1 MRRIDNI
8 RNFWVPQ
15 GTLKGAFGVLL
26 QCGMLPAV
34 RRMSRPSVPPVA
46 PDLPAKVLAK
56 VDEVPERIYDR
67 PFFLLCGG
75 TVLFMASFGMLLP
88 ELPAHLAA
96 MGGAEYLGGVV
107 GMFTLAAFI
116 SRFFSGRIADR
127 AGRRKVMLVGSAVTA
142 VAGFGYL
149 VATTIATFMALRF
162 FHGLST
168 GFRPPGT
175 SAMLTDRIPKTRR
188 GEALG
193 YLGVAG
199 NAGMAMGPAL
209 GSWLTVELGIDW
221 MFVTSALLGM
231 LSVLLTLP
239 LEETLP
245 HARPVQTSDLNPF
258 RGGLIDPK
266 AWPAALVLLPV
277 AYAFGVYLTIT
288 PDFVDHLGYVY
299 KGSFNTIIVVSS
311 ISMRFFAGRLSDR
324 HGRIPVLLIGTALMA
339 VGMTTLGSATTK
351 GVATIGALIYGA
363 SIGINMPTVF
373 AWTADLAQPGKVALA
388 LGTMLMALEV
398 GIGVGAL
405 YSGMAFQGDVTNIPE
420 LYYIAG
426 LGTAIA
432 SIAMLPP
439 LLKGRRS

>member
-1 MRRIDNI
+1 MGSFAPLHGRT
-8 RNFWVPQ
+8 VPSS
-15 GTLKGAFGVLL
+15 TMTPASNPSP
-26 QCGMLPAV
+26 LPA
-34 RRMSRPSVPPVA
+34 RE
-46 PDLPAKVLAK
+46 LAGI
-56 VDEVPERIYDR
+56 EPGPERVYDR

-96 MGGAEYLGGVV
+96 MGGEAYLGGVV
-107 GMFTLAAFI
+107 GMFTLAAFLA
-116 SRFFSGRIADR
+116 RFISGRIADR

-149 VATTIATFMALRF
+149 VTTTIATFMLLRF

-175 SAMLTDRIPKTRR
+175 SAMLADRIPKQRR

-199 NAGMAMGPAL
+199 NAGMATGPAL
-209 GSWLTVELGIDW
+209 GSWLTVEWGIEW
-221 MFVTSALLGM
+221 MFVASALLGM
-231 LSVLLTLP
+231 ASVALTFP

-245 HARPVQTSDLNPF
+245 EARPVNRSDFNLLD
-258 RGGLIDPK
+258 GGLIDPK

-277 AYAFGVYLTIT
+277 ALAFGIYLTIT

-311 ISMRFFAGRLSDR
+311 IAMRFIAGRMSDR
-324 HGRIPVLLIGTALMA
+324 HGRIPVLLAGTALMT
-339 VGMTTLGSATTK
+339 VGMVVLGSAETK
-351 GVATIGALIYGA
+351 GVATLGALLYGA

-373 AWTADLAQPGKVALA
+373 AWTTDLAQPGKIALA

-398 GIGVGAL
+398 GIGAGAL
-405 YSGMAFQGDVTNIPE
+405 YSGMRFQGVIGRIPE
-420 LYYIAG
+420 LYYVG
-426 LGTAIA
+426 GFGTAIA
-432 SIAMLPP
+432 AIALLPP

>member
-1 MRRIDNI
+1 MGSFAPLHGRT
-8 RNFWVPQ
+8 VPSS
-15 GTLKGAFGVLL
+15 TMTPASNPSP
-26 QCGMLPAV
+26 LPA
-34 RRMSRPSVPPVA
+34 RE
-46 PDLPAKVLAK
+46 LAGI
-56 VDEVPERIYDR
+56 EPGPERVYDR

-96 MGGAEYLGGVV
+96 MGGEAYLGGVV
-107 GMFTLAAFI
+107 GMFTRRLLARFI
-116 SRFFSGRIADR
+116 SGRIADR
-127 AGRRKVMLVGSAVTA
+127 AGRRKVMLLGSAVTA

-149 VATTIATFMALRF
+149 VATTIATFMLLRF

-175 SAMLTDRIPKTRR
+175 SAMLADRIPKQRR

-199 NAGMAMGPAL
+199 NAGMATGPAL
-209 GSWLTVELGIDW
+209 GSWLTVEWGIEW
-221 MFVTSALLGM
+221 MFVASALLGM
-231 LSVLLTLP
+231 ASVALTFP

-245 HARPVQTSDLNPF
+245 EARPVNRSDFNLLD
-258 RGGLIDPK
+258 GGLIDPK

-277 AYAFGVYLTIT
+277 ALAFGIYLTIT

-311 ISMRFFAGRLSDR
+311 IAMRFIAGRMSDR
-324 HGRIPVLLIGTALMA
+324 HGRIPVLLAGTALMT
-339 VGMTTLGSATTK
+339 VGMVVLGSAETK
-351 GVATIGALIYGA
+351 GMATLGALLYGA
-363 SIGINMPTVF
+363 SIGINMPTDF
-373 AWTADLAQPGKVALA
+373 AWTTDLAQPGKIALA

-398 GIGVGAL
+398 GIGAGAL
-405 YSGMAFQGDVTNIPE
+405 YSGMRFQGVIGRIPE
-420 LYYIAG
+420 LYYVG
-426 LGTAIA
+426 GFGTAIA
-432 SIAMLPP
+432 AIALLPP

>member
-1 MRRIDNI
+1 MRRLSNI
-8 RNFWVPQ
+8 GNILGGAMGSFAPLHGRTVPSS
-15 GTLKGAFGVLL
+15 TMTPASNPSP
-26 QCGMLPAV
+26 LPA
-34 RRMSRPSVPPVA
+34 RE
-46 PDLPAKVLAK
+46 LAGI
-56 VDEVPERIYDR
+56 EPGPERVYDR

-96 MGGAEYLGGVV
+96 MGGEAYLGGVV
-107 GMFTLAAFI
+107 GMFTLAAFLA
-116 SRFFSGRIADR
+116 RFISGRIADR

-149 VATTIATFMALRF
+149 LATTIATFMLLRF

-175 SAMLTDRIPKTRR
+175 SAMLADRIPKQRR

-199 NAGMAMGPAL
+199 NAGMATGPAL
-209 GSWLTVELGIDW
+209 GSWLTVEWGIEW
-221 MFVTSALLGM
+221 MFVASALLGM
-231 LSVLLTLP
+231 ASVALTFP

-245 HARPVQTSDLNPF
+245 EARPVNRSDFNLLD
-258 RGGLIDPK
+258 GGLIDPK

-277 AYAFGVYLTIT
+277 ALAFGIYLTIT

-311 ISMRFFAGRLSDR
+311 IAMRFIAGRMSDR
-324 HGRIPVLLIGTALMA
+324 HGRIPVLLAGTALMT
-339 VGMTTLGSATTK
+339 VGMVVLGSAETK
-351 GVATIGALIYGA
+351 GMATLGALLYGA

-373 AWTADLAQPGKVALA
+373 AWTTDLAQPGKIALA

-398 GIGVGAL
+398 GIGAGAL
-405 YSGMAFQGDVTNIPE
+405 YSGMRFQGVIGRIPE
-420 LYYIAG
+420 LYYVG
-426 LGTAIA
+426 GFGTAIA
-432 SIAMLPP
+432 AIALLPP

>member
-1 MRRIDNI
+1 MGSFTPLHGRT
-8 RNFWVPQ
+8 VPPS
-15 GTLKGAFGVLL
+15 TMTSASNSSP
-26 QCGMLPAV
+26 LPA
-34 RRMSRPSVPPVA
+34 RELAGIEPS
-46 PDLPAKVLAK
+46 
-56 VDEVPERIYDR
+56 PERVYDR

-96 MGGAEYLGGVV
+96 MGGEAYLGGVV
-107 GMFTLAAFI
+107 GMFTLAAFLA
-116 SRFFSGRIADR
+116 RFISGRIADR

-149 VATTIATFMALRF
+149 VATTIVTFMMLRF

-175 SAMLTDRIPKTRR
+175 SAMLTDRIPKQRR

-199 NAGMAMGPAL
+199 NAGMAAGPAL
-209 GSWLTVELGIDW
+209 GSWLTVEWGIEW
-221 MFVTSALLGM
+221 MFVASALLGM
-231 LSVLLTLP
+231 VSVALTLP

-245 HARPVQTSDLNPF
+245 KSRPVNRSDFNLLD
-258 RGGLIDPK
+258 GGLIDPN

-277 AYAFGVYLTIT
+277 ALAFGIYLTIT

-299 KGSFNTIIVVSS
+299 KGSFNTIIVASS
-311 ISMRFFAGRLSDR
+311 IAMRFIAGRMSDR
-324 HGRIPVLLIGTALMA
+324 HGRIPILLAGTALMS
-339 VGMTTLGSATTK
+339 VGMVVLGSAETK
-351 GVATIGALIYGA
+351 GVATLGALLYGA

-373 AWTADLAQPGKVALA
+373 AWTTDLAQPGKIALA

-398 GIGVGAL
+398 GIGAGAV
-405 YSGMAFQGDVTNIPE
+405 YSGMRFQGAIERIPE
-420 LYYIAG
+420 LYCVG
-426 LGTAIA
+426 GFGTAIA
-432 SIAMLPP
+432 AVALLPP

>member
-1 MRRIDNI
+1 MGSFAPLYGRT
-8 RNFWVPQ
+8 VPPS
-15 GTLKGAFGVLL
+15 TMTPASNPSP
-26 QCGMLPAV
+26 LPA
-34 RRMSRPSVPPVA
+34 RE
-46 PDLPAKVLAK
+46 LAGI
-56 VDEVPERIYDR
+56 EPGPERVYDR

-96 MGGAEYLGGVV
+96 MGGEAYLGGVV
-107 GMFTLAAFI
+107 GMFTLAAFLA
-116 SRFFSGRIADR
+116 RFISGRIADR

-149 VATTIATFMALRF
+149 VATTIATFMLLRF

-175 SAMLTDRIPKTRR
+175 SAMLADRIPKQRR

-199 NAGMAMGPAL
+199 NAGMATGPAL
-209 GSWLTVELGIDW
+209 GSWLTVEWGIEW
-221 MFVTSALLGM
+221 MFVASALLGM
-231 LSVLLTLP
+231 ASVALTFP

-245 HARPVQTSDLNPF
+245 EARPVNRSDFNLLD
-258 RGGLIDPK
+258 GGLIDPE

-277 AYAFGVYLTIT
+277 ALAFGIYLTIT

-311 ISMRFFAGRLSDR
+311 IAMRFIAGRMSDR
-324 HGRIPVLLIGTALMA
+324 HGRIPVLLAGTALMT
-339 VGMTTLGSATTK
+339 VGMVVLGSAETK
-351 GVATIGALIYGA
+351 GMATLGALLYGA

-373 AWTADLAQPGKVALA
+373 AWTTDLAQPGKIALA

-398 GIGVGAL
+398 GIGAGAL
-405 YSGMAFQGDVTNIPE
+405 YSGMRFQGVIGRIPE
-420 LYYIAG
+420 LYYVG
-426 LGTAIA
+426 GFGTAIA
-432 SIAMLPP
+432 AIALLPP

>member
-1 MRRIDNI
+1 MGSFAPLHGRA
-8 RNFWVPQ
+8 VPPS
-15 GTLKGAFGVLL
+15 TMTPASNPSP
-26 QCGMLPAV
+26 LPA
-34 RRMSRPSVPPVA
+34 RE
-46 PDLPAKVLAK
+46 LAGI
-56 VDEVPERIYDR
+56 ESGPERVYDR

-96 MGGAEYLGGVV
+96 MGGEAYLGGVV
-107 GMFTLAAFI
+107 GMFTLAAFLA
-116 SRFFSGRIADR
+116 RFISGRIADR

-149 VATTIATFMALRF
+149 VATTIATFMLLRF

-175 SAMLTDRIPKTRR
+175 SAMLADRVPKQRR

-199 NAGMAMGPAL
+199 NAGMATGPAL
-209 GSWLTVELGIDW
+209 GSWLTVEWGIEW
-221 MFVTSALLGM
+221 MFVASALLGM
-231 LSVLLTLP
+231 ASVALTLP

-245 HARPVQTSDLNPF
+245 EARPVNRSDFNLLN
-258 RGGLIDPK
+258 GGLIDPN

-277 AYAFGVYLTIT
+277 ALAFGIYLTIT

-311 ISMRFFAGRLSDR
+311 IAMRFIAGRLSDR
-324 HGRIPVLLIGTALMA
+324 HGRIPVLLAGTALMT
-339 VGMTTLGSATTK
+339 VGMVVLGSAETK
-351 GVATIGALIYGA
+351 GMATLGALLYGA

-373 AWTADLAQPGKVALA
+373 AWTTDLAQPGKIALA

-398 GIGVGAL
+398 GIGAGAL
-405 YSGMAFQGDVTNIPE
+405 YSGMRFQGVIGRIPE
-420 LYYIAG
+420 LYYVG
-426 LGTAIA
+426 GFGTAIA
-432 SIAMLPP
+432 AIALLPP

>member
-1 MRRIDNI
+1 MGSFAPLHGR
-8 RNFWVPQ
+8 
-15 GTLKGAFGVLL
+15 T
-26 QCGMLPAV
+26 
-34 RRMSRPSVPPVA
+34 VPPSTMTPA
-46 PDLPAKVLAK
+46 SNPSPLPVRELAGI
-56 VDEVPERIYDR
+56 EPGPERVYDR

-96 MGGAEYLGGVV
+96 MGGEAYLGGVV
-107 GMFTLAAFI
+107 GMFTLAAFLA
-116 SRFFSGRIADR
+116 RFISGRIADR

-149 VATTIATFMALRF
+149 VATTIATFMLLRF

-175 SAMLTDRIPKTRR
+175 SAMLADRVPKQRR

-199 NAGMAMGPAL
+199 NAGMATGPAL
-209 GSWLTVELGIDW
+209 GSWLTVEWGIEW
-221 MFVTSALLGM
+221 MFVASALLGM
-231 LSVLLTLP
+231 ASVALTFP

-245 HARPVQTSDLNPF
+245 EARPVNRSDFNLLD
-258 RGGLIDPK
+258 GGLIDPN

-277 AYAFGVYLTIT
+277 ALAFGIYLTIT

-311 ISMRFFAGRLSDR
+311 IAMRFIAGRMSDR
-324 HGRIPVLLIGTALMA
+324 HGRIPVLLAGTALMT
-339 VGMTTLGSATTK
+339 VGMVVLGSAETK
-351 GVATIGALIYGA
+351 GMATLGALLYGA

-373 AWTADLAQPGKVALA
+373 AWTTDLAQPGKIALA

-398 GIGVGAL
+398 GIGAGAL
-405 YSGMAFQGDVTNIPE
+405 YSGMRFQGIIGRIPE
-420 LYYIAG
+420 LYYVG
-426 LGTAIA
+426 GFGTAIA
-432 SIAMLPP
+432 AIALLPP

>member
-1 MRRIDNI
+1 MGSFAPLHGRT
-8 RNFWVPQ
+8 VPPSAM
-15 GTLKGAFGVLL
+15 TSASNPSP
-26 QCGMLPAV
+26 LPA
-34 RRMSRPSVPPVA
+34 RELAGIEPSPGRV
-46 PDLPAKVLAK
+46 
-56 VDEVPERIYDR
+56 YDR
-67 PFFLLCGG
+67 LFFLLCGG

-96 MGGAEYLGGVV
+96 MGGEAYLGGVV
-107 GMFTLAAFI
+107 GMFTLAAFLA
-116 SRFFSGRIADR
+116 RFISGRIADR

-149 VATTIATFMALRF
+149 VATTIATFMMLRF

-175 SAMLTDRIPKTRR
+175 SAMLTDRIPKQRR

-199 NAGMAMGPAL
+199 NAGMATGPAL
-209 GSWLTVELGIDW
+209 GSWLTVEWGIEW
-221 MFVTSALLGM
+221 MFVASALLGIV
-231 LSVLLTLP
+231 SVALTLP

-245 HARPVQTSDLNPF
+245 KSRPVNRSDFNLLD
-258 RGGLIDPK
+258 GGLIDPN

-277 AYAFGVYLTIT
+277 ALAFGIYLTIT

-299 KGSFNTIIVVSS
+299 KGSFNTIIVASS
-311 ISMRFFAGRLSDR
+311 IAMRFIAGRMSDR
-324 HGRIPVLLIGTALMA
+324 HGRIPILLAGTALMS
-339 VGMTTLGSATTK
+339 VGMVVLGSAETK
-351 GVATIGALIYGA
+351 GVATLGALLYGA

-373 AWTADLAQPGKVALA
+373 AWTTDLAQPGKIALA

-398 GIGVGAL
+398 GIGAGAV
-405 YSGMAFQGDVTNIPE
+405 YSGMRFQGAIERIPE
-420 LYYIAG
+420 LYYVG
-426 LGTAIA
+426 GFGTAIA
-432 SIAMLPP
+432 AIALLPP

>member
-1 MRRIDNI
+1 MTSATNPTPI
-8 RNFWVPQ
+8 
-15 GTLKGAFGVLL
+15 
-26 QCGMLPAV
+26 PAQE
-34 RRMSRPSVPPVA
+34 
-46 PDLPAKVLAK
+46 LASM
-56 VDEVPERIYDR
+56 ESGPERVYDR

-96 MGGAEYLGGVV
+96 MGGEAYLGGVV
-107 GMFTLAAFI
+107 GMFTLAAFLA
-116 SRFFSGRIADR
+116 RFISGRIADR
-127 AGRRKVMLVGSAVTA
+127 AGRRKVMLIGSAVTA

-149 VATTIATFMALRF
+149 VATSIATFMLLRF

-175 SAMLTDRIPKTRR
+175 SAMLADRIPINRR

-199 NAGMAMGPAL
+199 NAGMATGPAL
-209 GSWLTVELGIDW
+209 GSWLTVEWGIEW
-221 MFVTSALLGM
+221 MFIASALIGM
-231 LSVLLTLP
+231 ASVALTWP

-245 HARPVQTSDLNPF
+245 GARPVNRSDFNLLN
-258 RGGLIDPK
+258 GGLIDPN

-277 AYAFGVYLTIT
+277 ALAFGIYLTIT

-299 KGSFNTIIVVSS
+299 KGSFNTIIVASS
-311 ISMRFFAGRLSDR
+311 IAMRFIAGRMSDR
-324 HGRIPVLLIGTALMA
+324 HGRIPVLLAGTALMT
-339 VGMTTLGSATTK
+339 VGMVTLGSAETK
-351 GVATIGALIYGA
+351 GMATLGALLYGA

-373 AWTADLAQPGKVALA
+373 AWTTDLAQPGKVALA

-398 GIGVGAL
+398 GIGAGAV
-405 YSGMAFQGDVTNIPE
+405 YSGMRFEGMVERIPE
-420 LYYIAG
+420 LYYVG
-426 LGTAIA
+426 GFGTAMAAIA
-432 SIAMLPP
+432 LLPP

>member
-1 MRRIDNI
+1 MTPASN
-8 RNFWVPQ
+8 PSP
-15 GTLKGAFGVLL
+15 
-26 QCGMLPAV
+26 LPA
-34 RRMSRPSVPPVA
+34 RE
-46 PDLPAKVLAK
+46 LAGI
-56 VDEVPERIYDR
+56 EPGPERVYDR

-88 ELPAHLAA
+88 ELPAHLAS
-96 MGGAEYLGGVV
+96 MGGEAYLGGVV
-107 GMFTLAAFI
+107 GMFTLAAFLA
-116 SRFFSGRIADR
+116 RFISGRIADR

-149 VATTIATFMALRF
+149 VATTIATFMLLRF

-175 SAMLTDRIPKTRR
+175 SAMLADRVPKQRR

-199 NAGMAMGPAL
+199 NAGMATGPAL
-209 GSWLTVELGIDW
+209 GSWLTVEWGIEW
-221 MFVTSALLGM
+221 MFVASALLGM
-231 LSVLLTLP
+231 ASVALTFP

-245 HARPVQTSDLNPF
+245 EARPVNRSDFNLLD
-258 RGGLIDPK
+258 GGLIDPK

-277 AYAFGVYLTIT
+277 ALAFGIYLTIT

-311 ISMRFFAGRLSDR
+311 IAMRFIAGRMSDR
-324 HGRIPVLLIGTALMA
+324 HGRIPVLLAGTALMT
-339 VGMTTLGSATTK
+339 VGMVVLGSAETK
-351 GVATIGALIYGA
+351 GMATLGALLYGA

-373 AWTADLAQPGKVALA
+373 AWTTDLAQPGKIALA

-398 GIGVGAL
+398 GIGAGAL
-405 YSGMAFQGDVTNIPE
+405 YSGMRFQGVIGRIPE
-420 LYYIAG
+420 LYYVG
-426 LGTAIA
+426 GFGTAIA
-432 SIAMLPP
+432 AIALLPP

>member
-1 MRRIDNI
+1 MGSFAPLHGRT
-8 RNFWVPQ
+8 VPSS
-15 GTLKGAFGVLL
+15 TMTPASNPSP
-26 QCGMLPAV
+26 LPA
-34 RRMSRPSVPPVA
+34 RE
-46 PDLPAKVLAK
+46 LAGI
-56 VDEVPERIYDR
+56 EPGPERVYDR

-96 MGGAEYLGGVV
+96 MGGEAYLGGVV
-107 GMFTLAAFI
+107 GMFTLAAFLA
-116 SRFFSGRIADR
+116 RFISGRIADR

-149 VATTIATFMALRF
+149 VATTIATFMLLRF

-175 SAMLTDRIPKTRR
+175 SAMLADRVPKQRR

-199 NAGMAMGPAL
+199 NAGMATGPAL
-209 GSWLTVELGIDW
+209 GSWLTVEWGIEW
-221 MFVTSALLGM
+221 MFVASALLGM
-231 LSVLLTLP
+231 ASVAVTFP

-245 HARPVQTSDLNPF
+245 EARPVNRSDFNLLD
-258 RGGLIDPK
+258 GGLIDPK

-277 AYAFGVYLTIT
+277 ALAFGIYLTIT

-311 ISMRFFAGRLSDR
+311 IAMRFIAGRMSDR
-324 HGRIPVLLIGTALMA
+324 HGRIPVLLAGTALMT
-339 VGMTTLGSATTK
+339 VGMVVLGSAETK
-351 GVATIGALIYGA
+351 GMATLGALLYGA

-373 AWTADLAQPGKVALA
+373 AWTTDLAQPGKIALA

-398 GIGVGAL
+398 GIGAGAL
-405 YSGMAFQGDVTNIPE
+405 YSGMRFQGVIGRIPE
-420 LYYIAG
+420 LYYVG
-426 LGTAIA
+426 GFGTAIA
-432 SIAMLPP
+432 AIALLPP

>member
-1 MRRIDNI
+1 MTPASN
-8 RNFWVPQ
+8 PSP
-15 GTLKGAFGVLL
+15 
-26 QCGMLPAV
+26 LPA
-34 RRMSRPSVPPVA
+34 RE
-46 PDLPAKVLAK
+46 LAGI
-56 VDEVPERIYDR
+56 ESGPERVYDR

-96 MGGAEYLGGVV
+96 MGGEAYLGGVV
-107 GMFTLAAFI
+107 GMFTLAAFLA
-116 SRFFSGRIADR
+116 RFISGRIADR

-149 VATTIATFMALRF
+149 VATTIATFMLLRF

-175 SAMLTDRIPKTRR
+175 SAMLADRIPKQRR

-199 NAGMAMGPAL
+199 NAGMATGPAL
-209 GSWLTVELGIDW
+209 GSWLTVEWGIEW
-221 MFVTSALLGM
+221 MFVASALLGM
-231 LSVLLTLP
+231 ASVALTFP

-245 HARPVQTSDLNPF
+245 EARPVNRSDFNLLD
-258 RGGLIDPK
+258 GGLIDPE

-277 AYAFGVYLTIT
+277 ALAFGIYLTIT

-311 ISMRFFAGRLSDR
+311 IAMRFIAGRMSDR
-324 HGRIPVLLIGTALMA
+324 HGRIPVLLAGTALMT
-339 VGMTTLGSATTK
+339 VGMVVLGSAETK
-351 GVATIGALIYGA
+351 GVATLGALLYGA

-373 AWTADLAQPGKVALA
+373 AWTTDLAQPGKIALA

-398 GIGVGAL
+398 GIGAGAL
-405 YSGMAFQGDVTNIPE
+405 YSGMRFQGVIGRIPE
-420 LYYIAG
+420 LYYVG
-426 LGTAIA
+426 GFGTAIA
-432 SIAMLPP
+432 AIALLPP

>member
-1 MRRIDNI
+1 MRRLSNI
-8 RNFWVPQ
+8 GNILGGAMGSFAPLHGRTVPSS
-15 GTLKGAFGVLL
+15 TMTPASNPSP
-26 QCGMLPAV
+26 LPA
-34 RRMSRPSVPPVA
+34 RE
-46 PDLPAKVLAK
+46 LAGI
-56 VDEVPERIYDR
+56 EPGPERVYDR

-96 MGGAEYLGGVV
+96 MGGEAYLGGVV
-107 GMFTLAAFI
+107 GMFTLAAFLA
-116 SRFFSGRIADR
+116 RFISGRIADR

-149 VATTIATFMALRF
+149 VATTIATFMLLRF

-175 SAMLTDRIPKTRR
+175 SAMLADRIPKQRR

-199 NAGMAMGPAL
+199 NAGMATGPAL
-209 GSWLTVELGIDW
+209 GSWLTVEWGIEW
-221 MFVTSALLGM
+221 MFVASALLGM
-231 LSVLLTLP
+231 ASVALTFP

-245 HARPVQTSDLNPF
+245 EARPVNRSDFNLLD
-258 RGGLIDPK
+258 GGLIDPK

-277 AYAFGVYLTIT
+277 ALAFGIYLTIT

-311 ISMRFFAGRLSDR
+311 IAMRFIAGRMSDR
-324 HGRIPVLLIGTALMA
+324 HGRIPVLLAGTALMT
-339 VGMTTLGSATTK
+339 VGMVVLGSAETK
-351 GVATIGALIYGA
+351 GMATLGALLYGA

-373 AWTADLAQPGKVALA
+373 AWTTDLAQPGKIALA

-398 GIGVGAL
+398 GIGAGAL
-405 YSGMAFQGDVTNIPE
+405 YSGMRFQGVIGRIPE
-420 LYYIAG
+420 LYYVG
-426 LGTAIA
+426 GFGTAIA
-432 SIAMLPP
+432 AIALLPP

>member
-1 MRRIDNI
+1 MGSFAPLHGRA
-8 RNFWVPQ
+8 VPPS
-15 GTLKGAFGVLL
+15 TMTPASNPSP
-26 QCGMLPAV
+26 LPA
-34 RRMSRPSVPPVA
+34 RE
-46 PDLPAKVLAK
+46 LAGI
-56 VDEVPERIYDR
+56 ESGPERVYDR

-96 MGGAEYLGGVV
+96 MGGEAYLGGVV
-107 GMFTLAAFI
+107 GMFTLAAFLA
-116 SRFFSGRIADR
+116 RFISGRIADR

-149 VATTIATFMALRF
+149 VATTIATFMLLRF

-175 SAMLTDRIPKTRR
+175 SAMLADRVPKQRR

-199 NAGMAMGPAL
+199 NAGMATGPAL
-209 GSWLTVELGIDW
+209 GSWLTVEWGIEW
-221 MFVTSALLGM
+221 MFVASALLGM
-231 LSVLLTLP
+231 ASVALTLP

-245 HARPVQTSDLNPF
+245 EARPVNRSDFNLLN
-258 RGGLIDPK
+258 GGLIDPN

-277 AYAFGVYLTIT
+277 ALAFGIYLTIT

-311 ISMRFFAGRLSDR
+311 IAMRFIAGRMSDR
-324 HGRIPVLLIGTALMA
+324 HGRIPVLLAGTALMT
-339 VGMTTLGSATTK
+339 VGMVVLGSAETK
-351 GVATIGALIYGA
+351 GMATLGALLYGA

-373 AWTADLAQPGKVALA
+373 AWTTDLAQPGKIALA

-398 GIGVGAL
+398 GIGAGAL
-405 YSGMAFQGDVTNIPE
+405 YSGMRFQGVIGRIPE
-420 LYYIAG
+420 LYYVG
-426 LGTAIA
+426 GFGTAIA
-432 SIAMLPP
+432 AIALLPP

>member
-1 MRRIDNI
+1 MGSFAPLHGRT
-8 RNFWVPQ
+8 VPSS
-15 GTLKGAFGVLL
+15 TMTPASNPSP
-26 QCGMLPAV
+26 LPA
-34 RRMSRPSVPPVA
+34 RE
-46 PDLPAKVLAK
+46 LAGI
-56 VDEVPERIYDR
+56 EPGPERVYDR

-75 TVLFMASFGMLLP
+75 TVLSMASFGMLLP

-96 MGGAEYLGGVV
+96 MGGEAYLGGVV
-107 GMFTLAAFI
+107 GMFTLAAFLA
-116 SRFFSGRIADR
+116 RFISGRIADR

-149 VATTIATFMALRF
+149 VATTIATFMLLRF

-175 SAMLTDRIPKTRR
+175 SAMLADRIPKQRR

-199 NAGMAMGPAL
+199 NAGMATGPAL
-209 GSWLTVELGIDW
+209 GSWLTVEWGIEW
-221 MFVTSALLGM
+221 MFVASALLGM
-231 LSVLLTLP
+231 ASVALTFP

-245 HARPVQTSDLNPF
+245 EARPVNRSDFNLLD
-258 RGGLIDPK
+258 GGLIDPK

-277 AYAFGVYLTIT
+277 ALAFGIYLTIT

-311 ISMRFFAGRLSDR
+311 IAMRFIAGRMSDR
-324 HGRIPVLLIGTALMA
+324 HGRIPVLLAGTALMT
-339 VGMTTLGSATTK
+339 VGMVVLGSAETK
-351 GVATIGALIYGA
+351 GMATLGALLYGA

-373 AWTADLAQPGKVALA
+373 AWTTDLAQPGKIALA

-398 GIGVGAL
+398 GIGAGAL
-405 YSGMAFQGDVTNIPE
+405 YSGMRFQGVIGRIPE
-420 LYYIAG
+420 LYYVG
-426 LGTAIA
+426 GFGTAIA
-432 SIAMLPP
+432 AIALLPP